1 MDTKEIIE
9 AINALE
15 PITRT
20 QLIFSVISLM
30 LGSSVINGIVTH
42 ILYSRKLKKD
52 QIART
57 QGMLWNKII
66 EALECVRNIEL
77 EAKTIEIYKIE
88 QLLESN
94 GYIDIFGGEAT
105 YPAIMEN
112 HETFYQFFDKI
123 NDSRKEWGK
132 YLDPCVVSYLYYM
145 QMYSTQLMDYL
156 KKNNVTNYPLA
167 GAAFIF
173 DISEWQ
179 EAFEKLLV
187 KRINK
192 QKHKLYVEDGIRW
205 KISKKIIKR
214 KLWKKSILYGLEKN
228 TNDFRVE
235 IAKAIIYGFKSDK
248 EAADLMN
255 KMAKEYKKISLKNM
269 ERNFHIWLDK

>member
-30 LGSSVINGIVTH
+30 LGSSVINGIVAH

-57 QGMLWNKII
+57 QGMLWDKII

-112 HETFYQFFDKI
+112 HETFYQFFAKI
-123 NDSRKEWGK
+123 NDSRIEWG
-132 YLDPCVVSYLYYM
+132 
-145 QMYSTQLMDYL
+145 
-156 KKNNVTNYPLA
+156 N
-167 GAAFIF
+167 I
-173 DISEWQ
+173 
-179 EAFEKLLV
+179 
-187 KRINK
+187 
-192 QKHKLYVEDGIRW
+192 
-205 KISKKIIKR
+205 
-214 KLWKKSILYGLEKN
+214 
-228 TNDFRVE
+228 
-235 IAKAIIYGFKSDK
+235 
-248 EAADLMN
+248 
-255 KMAKEYKKISLKNM
+255 
-269 ERNFHIWLDK
+269 